1 MEVIPRWYHLNMAMT
16 LRLSE
21 KQSAALKKVAQAQG
35 VSMHEA
41 ALMAIDDYVSRRQNR
56 LKSAI
61 QRVATE
67 DQELLTRLAK

>member
-35 VSMHEA
+35 VSMHEV
-41 ALMAIDDYVSRRQNR
+41 ALLAIDDYVSRRQNR

>member
-1 MEVIPRWYHLNMAMT
+1 
-16 LRLSE
+16 
-21 KQSAALKKVAQAQG
+21 
-35 VSMHEA
+35 MHEV

-67 DQELLTRLAK
+67 DQELLARLAK

>member
-1 MEVIPRWYHLNMAMT
+1 MIPRWYHLNMAMT

-35 VSMHEA
+35 VSMHEV

-67 DQELLTRLAK
+67 DQELLARLAK

>member
-1 MEVIPRWYHLNMAMT
+1 MAMT

-35 VSMHEA
+35 VSMHEV
-41 ALMAIDDYVSRRQNR
+41 ALLAIDDYVSRRQNR

>member
-35 VSMHEA
+35 VSMHEV

>member
-1 MEVIPRWYHLNMAMT
+1 MIPRWYHLNMAMT

-35 VSMHEA
+35 VSMHEV
-41 ALMAIDDYVSRRQNR
+41 ALLAIDDYVSRRQNR

-67 DQELLTRLAK
+67 DQELLARLAK

>member
-1 MEVIPRWYHLNMAMT
+1 MEVIPRWYHSNMAMT

-35 VSMHEA
+35 VSMHEV